1 MTIRLGVLMDP
12 IEGIKPAKDTTLAM
26 MLAAQRR
33 GLQVHYIQQQDLSV
47 DSGIPL
53 VRSRPVTVHDNY
65 EHWYDLCEPEI
76 NAASHFHILLN
87 RIDPPVDAGYLTASH
102 LLSLVEHQGVLVSNR
117 QQSVRDC
124 NEKLFAVEFPELC
137 PPTLVSSSAKQIRA
151 FHAEHHDIIIKP
163 LDGMGGRSIF
173 RVRKDGENIGVIL
186 ELMTVQGQTAVM
198 AQRYLPEIVDGD
210 KRILLVNGEP
220 VSHCLARIPV
230 KGEHRGNLAAGGS
243 GEVRSLTERDLEICR
258 RVGPILREKQLHFVG
273 IDVIGESLTE
283 INVTSPTCV
292 REIDRA
298 TGSDIAGDYI
308 DFLLGRLK
316 GTGS

>member
-26 MLAAQRR
+26 MLAAQKR
-33 GLQVHYIQQQDLSV
+33 GLQIHYIRQQDLSV
-47 DSGIPL
+47 DSGRPL
-53 VRSRPVTVHDNY
+53 VRSRPVTVHDDNK
-65 EHWYDLCEPEI
+65 HWFDLGEFTTNE
-76 NAASHFHILLN
+76 ASDFDLILN

-102 LLSLVEHQGVLVSNR
+102 LLSLAEQQGVLVSNR

-124 NEKLFAVEFPELC
+124 NEKLFAVEFPDLC
-137 PPTLVSSSAKQIRA
+137 PPTLVSSSAEQIRA
-151 FHAEHHDIIIKP
+151 FHAEHHDVIIKP

-186 ELMTVQGQTAVM
+186 ELMTSHGQTAVM
-198 AQRYLPEIVDGD
+198 AQRYLPEIIDGD
-210 KRILLVNGEP
+210 KRILLINGEP
-220 VSHCLARIPV
+220 VSHGLARIPV

-243 GEVRSLTERDLEICR
+243 GEVRPLTPHDLEICR
-258 RVGPILREKQLHFVG
+258 RVGPTLKEKQLHFVG
-273 IDVIGESLTE
+273 IDVIGKSLTE

-308 DFLLGRLK
+308 EYLLGCLQ
-316 GTGS
+316 GAGS